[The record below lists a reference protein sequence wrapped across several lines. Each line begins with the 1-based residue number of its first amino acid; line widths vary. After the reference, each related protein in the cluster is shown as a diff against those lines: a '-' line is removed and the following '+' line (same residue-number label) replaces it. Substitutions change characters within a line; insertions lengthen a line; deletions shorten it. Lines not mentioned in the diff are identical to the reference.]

1 MKKSPMNI
9 LHLTPSY
16 KPAWVY
22 GGPTVSVSQLAAWQ
36 VKAGCRV
43 TVLTTGANGA
53 GDFPVADFVD
63 DDGVRVIR
71 KRRITGDHT
80 HFSPGLIWTLIRIS
94 GQFDVIHLHSWWNLV
109 ALPAAAVLS
118 LKKGNFVFSP
128 RGMFSTYTISSRAR
142 NWFHFNAAPALL
154 RRFRF
159 HATSRAEAS
168 EISRILPNASIRI
181 LPNYIPLPDSVL
193 KENRG
198 FSPMKFL
205 FYSRIHDKKGL
216 ELTFS
221 CLAELKDLPWNLTIA
236 GDGEPDY
243 CARLKDLAAS
253 LGLSGRITWTGFI
266 SAEGK
271 QDLFMNSGVMILL
284 SKNENFGNSVIESLA
299 FGVPVLVSDQVG
311 AGEWVS
317 GSNWGWVV
325 PLEKD
330 KIVETLRDIIS
341 SEAALHLISQRAPAE
356 VQAQFNSTR
365 LAQDYLDFY
374 SE

>member
-1 MKKSPMNI
+1 MKI

-53 GDFPVADFVD
+53 GDFPESDDVD

-71 KRRITGDHT
+71 KKRITGDHT
-80 HFSPGLIWTLIRIS
+80 HFSPGLLWTLFRIY

-109 ALPAAAVLS
+109 ALPAAAFLS
-118 LKKGNFVFSP
+118 IKKGNFIFSP
-128 RGMFSTYTISSRAR
+128 RGMFSSYTLSSRAR
-142 NWFHFNAAPALL
+142 NWFHVNAAPVLL

-168 EISRILPNASIRI
+168 EIRRILPEASIRV
-181 LPNYIPLPDSVL
+181 LPNYIPLPDPVTRT
-193 KENRG
+193 NQN

-221 CLAELKDLPWNLTIA
+221 CLSELKEIPWKLTVA
-236 GDGEPDY
+236 GDGDPEY
-243 CARLKDLAAS
+243 GASLKDLAVKLNLAD
-253 LGLSGRITWTGFI
+253 RIVWTGFI
-266 SAEGK
+266 SAERK
-271 QDLFMNSGVMILL
+271 QDLFLNSGVLILL

-299 FGVPVLVSDQVG
+299 YGVPVLVSDQVG

-317 GSNWGWVV
+317 GSQWGWVV

-330 KIVETLRDIIS
+330 KIVETLREIIS
-341 SEAALHLISQRAPAE
+341 SEAVLQQISQRAPAE

-365 LAQDYLDFY
+365 LAQEYLDFY